1 MTFRL
6 MKKNAA
12 RRLGFGL
19 FFVLFTASSA
29 TSQTAPPT
37 SFPPTNIEIYQNLA
51 LECLTDAA
59 LPDSFRL
66 ADSRG
71 APYIRGALVAHWLD
85 EGRTVYADDTTSTA
99 TPSRLSFEADRQAVR
114 YEREGKRIRRH
125 VELGLRYEVIAA
137 DRRLTAASRCDLTHT
152 DVLDR
157 SHIQRIDDGRYA
169 ATTAELPP
177 ASWRRRYLEPVIV
190 GAATAVTV
198 VLFFTLRSKRTS
210 AE

>member
-1 MTFRL
+1 MTFCL

-19 FFVLFTASSA
+19 FFVIFTVSSA
-29 TSQTAPPT
+29 ASQSAPPT
-37 SFPPTNIEIYQNLA
+37 NIPPTNIEVYQNLA
-51 LECLTDAA
+51 LVCLTDAA
-59 LPDSFRL
+59 LPDSFSL
-66 ADSRG
+66 AESGG
-71 APYIRGALVAHWLD
+71 APYIREALVAHWLD
-85 EGRTVYADDTTSTA
+85 EGRAVYADDTTSTA
-99 TPSRLSFEADRQAVR
+99 RRSRLSFEADRQTVR

-125 VELGLRYEVIAA
+125 VELGLHYEVTAA
-137 DRRLTAASRCDLTHT
+137 DRRLTAASRCDLNHT

-157 SHIQRIDDGRYA
+157 SQIQRVDDARFA

-177 ASWRRRYLEPVIV
+177 SSWRRRYLEPVIV